1 MFFFFL
7 DLLEVLDT
15 EPVILNNLKNK
26 LNNLLSLL
34 NKYKD
39 NKKKIMNSLIKL
51 LDSSDV
57 NIVEA
62 QKLAKQVDNLK
73 TNT

>member
-1 MFFFFL
+1 M
-7 DLLEVLDT
+7 
-15 EPVILNNLKNK
+15 
-26 LNNLLSLL
+26 

-39 NKKKIMNSLIKL
+39 NKKEIMNSLTKL